1 MNKSSIQTITV
12 LIPAY
17 NAQSFLDQLLKSL
30 IDQEYPKEF
39 IEIILINNNS
49 TDDTKSIAQR
59 YPIKCLD
66 ETSSQSSYIA
76 RNKGIQ
82 HAKNEIIAFID
93 ADCLPNPDWLREG
106 VAALS
111 EADAD
116 IAGGRVEF
124 YYSERKTAAELYDSM
139 TNMQVEN
146 YICERGVAPTA
157 NLFVRASLFD
167 EVGLFPEDVIS
178 GGDMQ
183 WTKKATSMGYKLVY
197 APRAVVQHPSRR
209 FRELLAKHIRVG
221 TGLVS
226 IRRDEWGLGRKL
238 VEGIKLV
245 LPPNPFAINT
255 LIVNRGKPEMY
266 KKFWDIWVV
275 AYLCKIAHCA
285 GIASSFIN
293 SE

>member
-1 MNKSSIQTITV
+1 MNNSSIPTITV
-12 LIPAY
+12 IIPAY
-17 NAQSFLDQLLKSL
+17 NAQGYLDLLLTSL
-30 IDQEYPKEF
+30 IDQEYPKGF

-49 TDDTKSIAQR
+49 TDNTKCIAQG
-59 YPIKCLD
+59 YPITCLD
-66 ETSSQSSYIA
+66 ETNSQSSYVT
-76 RNKGIQ
+76 RNTGIK

-93 ADCLPNPDWLREG
+93 ADCLPDPNWLREG
-106 VAALS
+106 VAELA

-124 YYSERKTAAELYDSM
+124 YYSERKTAAEFYDSM

-167 EVGLFPEDVIS
+167 KVGLFPEDAIS
-178 GGDMQ
+178 GADIR

-197 APRAVVQHPSRR
+197 APRAVVQHPSRT

-221 TGLVS
+221 TGLIS
-226 IRRDEWGLGRKL
+226 IRRDEWGWPKKL
-238 VEGIKLV
+238 IEAMKLI

-255 LIVNRGKPEMY
+255 LIVNRGTPEMY